1 MDTAHDRDEAQH
13 EAFRQEIAQG
23 EPAAAAAAALAYAD
37 WLRDRGAF
45 DAADPLGFVVAN
57 PHSDAARHLLAEWLT
72 ERHATVRAGG
82 ILAWRKFL
90 RAQLASAARRRLDS
104 CGPGCAC
111 AACRAGV
118 ARERDAAHALF
129 DRGMPGPDL
138 WSPAA
143 GWPHTLPT
151 VAGNPGS
158 QYHVYGP
165 AAACVLHYSTASF
178 ARAADTTPVVKAFP
192 LAGGPEIGNVIFE
205 RGGAAAWFTTLENWC
220 RWGPVAVAR
229 MPVAAVAA
237 TDCQPS
243 AWWSPGSHVHFCW
256 EGNPELELGQPWPP
270 RDPSNVPERLWALL
284 DGAVPWAASAG
295 PGPQG
300 SAPPRC
306 YNSRTDATAA
316 LGRAAMKLAHALADE
331 RGLTL
336 PWGRHRYPDL
346 APRHQPADAAAVE
359 ALVAALGI
367 IALPPA
373 AAASA

>member
-1 MDTAHDRDEAQH
+1 MDTASDRDEAQH

-23 EPAAAAAAALAYAD
+23 EPAAAAVAAIAYAD

-104 CGPGCAC
+104 CGPACAC
-111 AACRAGV
+111 GPCRAAV

-129 DRGMPGPDL
+129 DGGTPGPDL

-151 VAGNPGS
+151 VAGEPGS

-165 AAACVLHYSTASF
+165 AAVGVLHYSTASF
-178 ARAADTTPVVKAFP
+178 ARAQDTTPVVKAFP
-192 LAGGPEIGNVIFE
+192 LAGGAEIGTVIFE

-220 RWGPVAVAR
+220 KWGPVAVAR
-229 MPVAAVAA
+229 MPVVAVAL
-237 TDCQPS
+237 TDCLVT
-243 AWWSPGSHVHFCW
+243 AWGPAGGHIRFCW
-256 EGNPELELGQPWPP
+256 SENPELEPGRPWPAHA
-270 RDPSNVPERLWALL
+270 PSDLPERLWALL
-284 DGAVPWAASAG
+284 DGAVPWADVAG
-295 PGPQG
+295 HG
-300 SAPPRC
+300 APPLLSPPKC
-306 YNSRTDATAA
+306 YDARDDAVAA
-316 LGRAAMKLAHALADE
+316 LGRAALRLAVELAAE

-336 PWGRHRYPDL
+336 PWARHRYPDL
-346 APRHQPADAAAVE
+346 APRHQPADAAAVN
-359 ALVAALGI
+359 ALVAALGST
-367 IALPPA
+367 LPPA
-373 AAASA
+373 PAPA